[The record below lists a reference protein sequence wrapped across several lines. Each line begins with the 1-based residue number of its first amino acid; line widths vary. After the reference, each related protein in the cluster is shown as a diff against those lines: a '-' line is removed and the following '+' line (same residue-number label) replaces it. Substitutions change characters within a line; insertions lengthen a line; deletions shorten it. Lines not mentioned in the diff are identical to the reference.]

1 MSLIIESEL
10 GMGKMIPR
18 KDVLKVYEEFKGMME
33 LNKKL
38 GSVHFDSIEFQ
49 NTYRLLKDL
58 VYPKR

>member
-1 MSLIIESEL
+1 
-10 GMGKMIPR
+10 MGKMIPR